1 MYFERH
7 DIHLFFCEENPAKFL
22 CKTCPGHLCENCKTE
37 HKKKKKTR
45 NHEILSLISNNE
57 GMVDLLYCTEH
68 TKKKLEYNVTA
79 TVVKNQS
86 VQIASYNLIMDI
98 SWNRC
103 PPFTKE

>member
-1 MYFERH
+1 MCILKDMIFIYFFVKKILRSFSVRH
-7 DIHLFFCEENPAKFL
+7 VLAIFVRTVKLSIRR
-22 CKTCPGHLCENCKTE
+22 
-37 HKKKKKTR
+37 KKTR